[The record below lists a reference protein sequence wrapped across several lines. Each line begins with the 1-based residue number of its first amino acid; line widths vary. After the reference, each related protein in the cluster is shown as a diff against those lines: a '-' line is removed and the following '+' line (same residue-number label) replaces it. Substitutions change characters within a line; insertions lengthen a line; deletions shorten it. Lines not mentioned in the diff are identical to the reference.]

1 MGRFIYLILLKFRGS
16 IQDYDDCEELEN
28 NGNNGFERKSTI
40 SDFDNSKAS
49 GIINMITQ
57 MQQQQND
64 EPGGLNE
71 LPDYESSLQ
80 NLMRLDQTLQ
90 KLDGLLGKD
99 MVPKYRD
106 RFVKKRLIKFTGQ
119 KNDSAI
125 RAISKP
131 IDDFD
136 ADSIS

>member
-1 MGRFIYLILLKFRGS
+1 MTRFIYLILLKFWGS

-28 NGNNGFERKSTI
+28 NGNNGFERKSTV
-40 SDFDNSKAS
+40 SDFENSKAS

-57 MQQQQND
+57 MQQQQNSED
-64 EPGGLNE
+64 GGSNE

-106 RFVKKRLIKFTGQ
+106 RFVKKR
-119 KNDSAI
+119 
-125 RAISKP
+125 
-131 IDDFD
+131 
-136 ADSIS
+136 

>member
-1 MGRFIYLILLKFRGS
+1 MTRLFCLILLNFLGS

-28 NGNNGFERKSTI
+28 NGNNGFERKSTV
-40 SDFDNSKAS
+40 SDFENSKAS

-57 MQQQQND
+57 MQQQQNND
-64 EPGGLNE
+64 DGGTNE
-71 LPDYESSLQ
+71 LPDYENSLQ
-80 NLMRLDQTLQ
+80 NLMRLDQTYQ

-106 RFVKKRLIKFTGQ
+106 RFIKKRLIKFSGQ

-131 IDDFD
+131 NEDIETDF
-136 ADSIS
+136 IS

>member
-1 MGRFIYLILLKFRGS
+1 MLSLGS

-40 SDFDNSKAS
+40 SDFENSKAS

-57 MQQQQND
+57 MQQQQN
-64 EPGGLNE
+64 GGDSVSNE

-90 KLDGLLGKD
+90 KLDGLLGKN
-99 MVPKYRD
+99 VLPKYRD
-106 RFVKKRLIKFTGQ
+106 RFVKKRLIKFSGHT
-119 KNDSAI
+119 NDSSI

-131 IDDFD
+131 KQDIETDY
-136 ADSIS
+136 IS